1 MGGKGRWEKI
11 PPGSFV
17 LLLEFF
23 FFFDYSFIASD
34 NAPNSFSPV
43 LNLFHTALWGGDHFE
58 PHFTDEKGENVSNF
72 PKDTR

>member
-1 MGGKGRWEKI
+1 MGKDPSWI
-11 PPGSFV
+11 FCSFAGI
-17 LLLEFF
+17 FF